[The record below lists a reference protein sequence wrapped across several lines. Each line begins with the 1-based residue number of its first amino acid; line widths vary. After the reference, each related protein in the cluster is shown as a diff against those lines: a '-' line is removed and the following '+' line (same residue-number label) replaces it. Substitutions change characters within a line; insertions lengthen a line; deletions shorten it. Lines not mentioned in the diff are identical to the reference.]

1 MLNPAESAFIRVFN
15 AERALD
21 GGDRY
26 YVATYS
32 PHDDGQ
38 FKFWSVRGGLTT
50 PLEIDDLFGDTKLKP
65 VDPDPSG
72 NVFWNVADFQIKPME
87 EGRGMEMWVLWRNN
101 NIYQLFSLKFDL
113 PNLVDVWSTNWTEI
127 ALETRRHEPPPS
139 IQNSDALDPTE
150 KWIDFIF
157 HPGRYPAEV
166 LETSLA
172 IYEEALKPKTTPGS
186 SSSLRERLC
195 LALGA
200 TVSLRKFTDTDMD
213 FERYGTDMD
222 AKWRQYWQITE
233 DINRKRSEPISL
245 AYDTFTDLPWILL
258 ADQCCLV
265 RECSATE
272 LILHNM
278 GRSLQDPAWAMLG
291 DRWRHRNLGSELG
304 GRSHESALLMNVA
317 VSFRKSFSS
326 SLVDQCRTALDAEL
340 FVDPSFPAP
349 DRIVEFH
356 ERSGFAELITDDIFD
371 SVFSG
376 LEESIGLGNLTSDL
390 FYSIIDTLP
399 LVFPARDSDLLSTA
413 FGRNT
418 IVQGALENI
427 LLTRQTLS
435 DLLLLVIFIE
445 TEVTRER
452 ESDFDGADLFTTL
465 IDLLKEYEM
474 MHWLGSKVR
483 PWPEKSL
490 PGDLPNTS
498 LSGISTK
505 DSDAQVHRVST
516 ILEDLFAVHI
526 RPHPADGIPQSYRLT
541 QQIRDVL
548 SWITRQGEVTFP
560 NVLVYIQ
567 CDLLACNNIDL
578 ASEFLRFQPNTAW
591 STYVKGR
598 LSVAKSEFDI
608 AAIYF
613 QKAAYLLC
621 KFYSVVLL
629 LPSRP

>member
-1 MLNPAESAFIRVFN
+1 MLNPAETAFIRVFN
-15 AERALD
+15 AERTLD

-38 FKFWSVRGGLTT
+38 FKFWAVRGGLTT
-50 PLEIDDLFGDTKLKP
+50 PLEIEDLFGETKLKP
-65 VDPDPSG
+65 VDPDPTG
-72 NVFWNVADFQIKPME
+72 NMFWNIADFQIKPVE

-101 NIYQLFSLKFDL
+101 HLYQLFSLKFDL
-113 PNLVDVWSTNWTEI
+113 LNLAEVWSTNWTGT
-127 ALETRRHEPPPS
+127 ALETRRDEPPPS
-139 IQNSDALDPTE
+139 IQNSGALDPTE
-150 KWIDFIF
+150 KWIEYIF
-157 HPGRYPAEV
+157 QPGRYPAEI

-172 IYEEALKPKTTPGS
+172 IYEEALKPRANAGS

-195 LALGA
+195 LTLGA

-233 DINRKRSEPISL
+233 DINRKRSEPVSL

-258 ADQCCLV
+258 TDQCCVV

-272 LILHNM
+272 LVLHNR
-278 GRSLQDPAWAMLG
+278 GRTLQDPAWTMLG
-291 DRWRHRNLGSELG
+291 DRWRHRNLGSELSG
-304 GRSHESALLMNVA
+304 QLQESTLLMDVA
-317 VSFRKSFSS
+317 ISFRKSL
-326 SLVDQCRTALDAEL
+326 SLGLMDQCRTALDAEL
-340 FVDPSFPAP
+340 FVDPSYPAP

-356 ERSGFAELITDDIFD
+356 ERCGFADLITDDIFD
-371 SVFSG
+371 SVSSG
-376 LEESIGLGNLTSDL
+376 LEESIGLENLSSDL
-390 FYSIIDTLP
+390 FYSIIDTMP
-399 LVFPARDSDLLSTA
+399 LNFPARDSELLSTA

-427 LLTRQTLS
+427 LLTRQTLQ
-435 DLLLLVIFIE
+435 DLLLLVIFID
-445 TEVTRER
+445 TEVTREH
-452 ESDFDGADLFTTL
+452 EFDFDGAELFNTL
-465 IDLLKEYEM
+465 VDLLKEYEM

-483 PWPEKSL
+483 VWPEKSL
-490 PGDLPNTS
+490 PGEPTNTS
-498 LSGISTK
+498 LSGTSMK
-505 DSDAQVHRVST
+505 DSDTQVHKVST

-526 RPHPADGIPQSYRLT
+526 KPHPADGISQSYRLT

-548 SWITRQGEVTFP
+548 SWITRQGEVTFS

-567 CDLLACNNIDL
+567 CDLLACNNIEL

-598 LSVAKSEFDI
+598 LSVARSEFDI

-621 KFYSVVLL
+621 KFFAVFLL
-629 LPSRP
+629 NSELY